1 MDGLFLVLMAALV
14 AAAVVIRRKV
24 RDPENPFGR
33 WFQSRVKPRLP
44 GLATAFSLA
53 TLLLWAAIYVTASEE
68 DRGNLTKTFKGWF
81 KSVGEGEDKESP
93 K

>member
-1 MDGLFLVLMAALV
+1 MDWLFLAVMAAFV
-14 AAAVVIRRKV
+14 AAAVVLRRKA

-33 WFQSRVKPRLP
+33 WFQTRVKPRFP

-53 TLLLWAAIYVTASEE
+53 TLLLWAAIYVTASPE

-81 KSVGEGEDKESP
+81 KSDGEVGP
-93 K
+93 KDGPK

>member
-1 MDGLFLVLMAALV
+1 VDGLFLVLMAALV

-81 KSVGEGEDKESP
+81 KSVDEGGQKDDP

>member
-81 KSVGEGEDKESP
+81 KSVDEGGQKDGP

>member
-14 AAAVVIRRKV
+14 AAAVVIRRKA
-24 RDPENPFGR
+24 RDPENPIGR

-53 TLLLWAAIYVTASEE
+53 TLLIWAAIYVTASEE
-68 DRGNLTKTFKGWF
+68 DRGNLTKSFKGWF
-81 KSVGEGEDKESP
+81 KSVGEDEQKDGP

>member
-53 TLLLWAAIYVTASEE
+53 TLLIWAAIYVTASEE

-81 KSVGEGEDKESP
+81 KSVDEGGQKDGP

>member
-1 MDGLFLVLMAALV
+1 MMVAMV

-33 WFQSRVKPRLP
+33 WFQTRVKPRLP

-53 TLLLWAAIYVTASEE
+53 TLLIWAAIYVTASEE
-68 DRGNLTKTFKGWF
+68 DRGNLTKSFKGWF
-81 KSVGEGEDKESP
+81 QSVGEGGQKDGSK
-93 K
+93 

>member
-1 MDGLFLVLMAALV
+1 MDWLFLAMMAALV
-14 AAAVVIRRKV
+14 AAAVVIRRKL
-24 RDPENPFGR
+24 RDSENPFGR

-53 TLLLWAAIYVTASEE
+53 TLLIWAAIYVTASPE

-81 KSVGEGEDKESP
+81 NTEQR
-93 K
+93 

>member
-14 AAAVVIRRKV
+14 AVAVVIRRKV
-24 RDPENPFGR
+24 RDPEDPFGR
-33 WFQSRVKPRLP
+33 WFQCRVKPRLP

-53 TLLLWAAIYVTASEE
+53 TLLIWAAVYVTASEE

-81 KSVGEGEDKESP
+81 KSVDEGGQKDGP

>member
-1 MDGLFLVLMAALV
+1 MDGLFLVLMVAMV

-33 WFQSRVKPRLP
+33 WFQTRVKPRLP

-53 TLLLWAAIYVTASEE
+53 TLLIWAAIYVTASEE

-81 KSVGEGEDKESP
+81 KSVDEGGQKDDP

>member
-33 WFQSRVKPRLP
+33 WFQTRVKPRLP

-53 TLLLWAAIYVTASEE
+53 TLLIWAAIYVTASEE

-81 KSVGEGEDKESP
+81 KSVDEGGQKDGP